1 MMLQSASLG
10 SNQDVIRTPSSTVSC
25 DGLGH
30 KGHVE
35 NHGKDHEE
43 RSLGH
48 PLVYLA
54 MGKEG
59 RVTCPYCS
67 RQFILVEQSDY

>member
-1 MMLQSASLG
+1 MMLQLASLG

-30 KGHVE
+30 KSHGK
-35 NHGKDHEE
+35 NYGKDHEE
-43 RSLGH
+43 GHSGH

-67 RQFILVEQSDY
+67 RQFILVEQPDY